1 MRNLPLA
8 CMNAKRDN
16 QIKQT
21 LGLVLDNDVKEDDNG
36 WGPFLCVVI
45 ELDITKPIARGRT
58 VNLQGNRMWI
68 LFTYE
73 KLPCLCFRCC

>member
-1 MRNLPLA
+1 MDILLKPGWNFLRKHFWIPMRNLPLA

-36 WGPFLCVVI
+36 
-45 ELDITKPIARGRT
+45 
-58 VNLQGNRMWI
+58 
-68 LFTYE
+68 
-73 KLPCLCFRCC
+73 